1 MGAAISSAD
10 REQMGGG
17 ESRNADEK
25 SGPVALNPF
34 FTMAGKK

>member
-1 MGAAISSAD
+1 MGGAA
-10 REQMGGG
+10 GGG
-17 ESRNADEK
+17 FGNADEK